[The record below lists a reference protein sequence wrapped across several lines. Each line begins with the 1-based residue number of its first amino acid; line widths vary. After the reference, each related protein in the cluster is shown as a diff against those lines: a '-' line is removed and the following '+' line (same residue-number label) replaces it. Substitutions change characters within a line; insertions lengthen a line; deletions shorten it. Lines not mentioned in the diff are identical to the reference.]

1 MPRTFSPRSLTLKWT
16 LHVKEKMRHYQLSE
30 SRMKRVIRH
39 PDRAEVGVAPH
50 TIAVMQSV
58 TKKMKPSLHAH
69 QRAGGRNPV
78 PIRRDV
84 GSGTGATQEIWVM
97 YQDRGTTRNVI
108 TAWRYPGKSPVRD
121 AIPIPED
128 IRQELLAGNLE

>member
-1 MPRTFSPRSLTLKWT
+1 
-16 LHVKEKMRHYQLSE
+16 
-30 SRMKRVIRH
+30 
-39 PDRAEVGVAPH
+39 
-50 TIAVMQSV
+50 
-58 TKKMKPSLHAH
+58 
-69 QRAGGRNPV
+69 
-78 PIRRDV
+78 
-84 GSGTGATQEIWVM
+84 M